1 MISTAF
7 HDTFTKDAVRANVA
21 NATALRREG
30 GANEVAETVAY
41 LAFRKVRSNPTNSWR
56 HDIVN
61 VNDDLLERLAAA
73 PVVPLVVPDDPET
86 AIRTAKA
93 LVAGGL
99 SVIEVVLRTS
109 AAIECLAEVV
119 RAVPGAIVGAGTVL
133 SERQAAEVVF
143 AGAQFIVSPGL
154 YAPVVEF
161 AKSARLPIFPG
172 VATASEAQNAWNMGL
187 RSLKF
192 FPASLS
198 GGPAMLKTLGSV
210 FKNVKFMP
218 TGGVSA
224 DNLSDYLALPNV
236 LACGGSWL
244 TPKTA
249 IVAGNYQIIT
259 DLAAEAVAI
268 ARQCRS

>member
-1 MISTAF
+1 M
-7 HDTFTKDAVRANVA
+7 
-21 NATALRREG
+21 
-30 GANEVAETVAY
+30 TVK
-41 LAFRKVRSNPTNSWR
+41 L
-56 HDIVN
+56 N
-61 VNDDLLERLAAA
+61 VNEDLLKRLEAA

-86 AIRTAKA
+86 AIKTTQA

-109 AAIECLAEVV
+109 AAVECLGEVV
-119 RAVPGAIVGAGTVL
+119 RAVPDAIVGAGTVL

-154 YAPVVEF
+154 YVPVVEY
-161 AKSARLPIFPG
+161 AASARLPIFPG

-192 FPASLS
+192 FPASLA
-198 GGPAMLKTLGSV
+198 GGPPMLKAIGSV
-210 FKNVKFMP
+210 FKDLRFMP

-224 DNLSDYLALPNV
+224 GNLGEYLALPNV

-244 TPKTA
+244 TPKSA
-249 IVAGNYQIIT
+249 IAEGNYDIISK
-259 DLAAEAVAI
+259 LAAEAVAI
-268 ARQCRS
+268 ANSIRG

>member
-1 MISTAF
+1 M
-7 HDTFTKDAVRANVA
+7 
-21 NATALRREG
+21 
-30 GANEVAETVAY
+30 TVK
-41 LAFRKVRSNPTNSWR
+41 L
-56 HDIVN
+56 N
-61 VNDDLLERLAAA
+61 VNEDLLKRLEAA

-86 AIRTAKA
+86 AIKTTQA

-109 AAIECLAEVV
+109 AAVECLGEVV
-119 RAVPGAIVGAGTVL
+119 RAVPDAIVGAGTVL

-154 YAPVVEF
+154 YVPVVEY
-161 AKSARLPIFPG
+161 AASARLPIFPG

-192 FPASLS
+192 FPASLA
-198 GGPAMLKTLGSV
+198 GGPPMLKAIGSV
-210 FKNVKFMP
+210 FKDVRFMP

-224 DNLSDYLALPNV
+224 GNLGEYLALPNV

-244 TPKTA
+244 TPKPA
-249 IVAGNYQIIT
+249 IAEGNYDIISN
-259 DLAAEAVAI
+259 LAAEAVAI
-268 ARQCRS
+268 ANNIRG